1 MTSEQRDLPT
11 KAGQAA
17 GHVLG
22 YIRRIPR
29 LFEALRAVLVL
40 ALPKRMRALPIAWID
55 RRVADWTAATTA
67 AEATAKENEDP

>member
-1 MTSEQRDLPT
+1 MTSERRDLPT
-11 KAGQAA
+11 AAGQVA
-17 GHVLG
+17 GHFLS

-40 ALPKRMRALPIAWID
+40 ALPKRMRALPVAWID
-55 RRVADWTAATTA
+55 RAAAGWTAAGKA